1 MRTPLLFAV
10 LGLLIVE
17 ALLVPR
23 AVSDWKTMRRLRAE
37 STPETA
43 LPSSLSPFAGFDAAG
58 RPLAMMTDE
67 TRWVLPVMIHSARLS
82 ADLDYLNRLRKAVP
96 SRAFAL
102 VAVCDANQCG
112 DHLRA
117 APASTF
123 PILAYGS
130 YAPLSE
136 IARFDGRGELLLMN
150 QFWGVKQSVR
160 RSPSPEDLAAE
171 IQRITER

>member
-43 LPSSLSPFAGFDAAG
+43 LPSSLSPFTGFDAAG
-58 RPLAMMTDE
+58 RPVAMVTDE

-82 ADLDYLNRLRKAVP
+82 ADLDYLSRLRKAVP

-102 VAVCDANQCG
+102 VAVCDTSQCG
-112 DHLRA
+112 DGLRT
-117 APASTF
+117 APAAF

-136 IARFDGRGELLLMN
+136 IARFDERGELLLMN
-150 QFWGVKQSVR
+150 QFWGVKQSLR

-171 IQRITER
+171 IRRITER